1 MNRMLVATLLA
12 AMCAAHAG
20 EPAAPAE
27 EGEAGEGGAASTS
40 GDAVLELS
48 PVLIDTQDG
57 AGATL
62 GLEFLAR
69 GALVSWDLSTE
80 DTGDDFDL
88 EARLGDLRLEYEAQG
103 AVTADS
109 ERNPKNLLD
118 GTLNLSY
125 YFQQSFGTFAGGGFV
140 RYETDQSFDDK
151 QSVYG
156 VAVTYGKVNAPFKN
170 DVFAVDVRRGQI
182 DPTDDAE
189 RAAAL
194 GSTSLDKYYR
204 TDLEV
209 LYIHTLGWKDL
220 VRSIEFNY
228 RYFRESSP
236 AASLEAA
243 GLDRFRLIT
252 YRLGL
257 PQDLFIA
264 YSTGTLPFDRQ
275 SDRIFEVGLTY
286 KLQ

>member
-1 MNRMLVATLLA
+1 MNRMLLAVWLA
-12 AMCAAHAG
+12 ASSAVHGA
-20 EPAAPAE
+20 EPAQPEPE
-27 EGEAGEGGAASTS
+27 EADRGAAAS
-40 GDAVLELS
+40 AVGETVFELS

-88 EARLGDLRLEYEAQG
+88 DARLGDLRLEYEAKG
-103 AVTADS
+103 ALTADS
-109 ERNPKNLLD
+109 ERNPKNLLEA
-118 GTLNLSY
+118 TLALSY
-125 YFQQSFGTFAGGGFV
+125 YFQQDFGAFAGGGFV
-140 RYETDQSFDDK
+140 SYESDQSFDDK
-151 QSVYG
+151 QTVYG
-156 VAVTYGKVNAPFKN
+156 LGVTYAKVNVPFKN
-170 DVFAVDVRRGQI
+170 DVFAVDARRGQI

-189 RAAAL
+189 RAAVL
-194 GSTSLDKYYR
+194 GAVSLDKYYR

-209 LYIHTLGWKDL
+209 LYIHPLDWKQL
-220 VRSIEFNY
+220 VRTLEFNY

-236 AASLEAA
+236 AAPVEAA
-243 GLDRFRLIT
+243 GLDRFQLIT
-252 YRLGL
+252 YRIGL
-257 PQDLFIA
+257 PRDLFVA
-264 YSTGTLPFDRQ
+264 YSTGKLPFDRQ